1 MHLEKE
7 RDRDLNG
14 QAVHH
19 GNRGVNCPSR
29 ADICSL
35 LDRVG
40 MCGLPV
46 QKRTDVTV
54 CSISES
60 VLFFLE
66 CQTIDICKKEHLLA
80 RCGY

>member
-40 MCGLPV
+40 MCGLLV

-54 CSISES
+54 CSISGS
-60 VLFFLE
+60 AALFFFE
-66 CQTIDICKKEHLLA
+66 CQTIDICKK
-80 RCGY
+80 RKSIR